1 MASFNVT
8 SSDAQRFRKF
18 IDELRQTLRVP
29 DQPYVMQRAAR
40 LPPQVDNPRM
50 MDITLRANSNE
61 VVLRLRTDNLYVVGF
76 RNARDVW
83 YEFPH
88 GNNRDPMIRDSI
100 ALPFDGSYVRGL
112 SPLNESQE
120 ILGRPAVIQAI
131 DVLAN
136 YYGGSSQASAALRTL
151 IVNFVESIRL
161 NTIADRVDREMRNP
175 SGSRADRQLTT
186 ADIGLIRDWGDV
198 STALRIA
205 ANNTDRSLG
214 SGFNPFQNFI
224 AIGINNAFQAAKA
237 LGMVLIT
244 RRPIV
249 RRFKRAVS
257 DDDGLG
263 LTLVEILGVLIK
275 NIDNEDPGDLYG
287 RVSITDCFGTVVLF
301 NRNKGNTQSV
311 RPGGWADLTW
321 PRRGVAAAD
330 DFFIDVNLMDHDSFP
345 DLSPDDEVAR
355 GQLFWNSRD
364 TLAREY
370 DAVQRKEV
378 KGEYGSV
385 EVHYV
390 VLTDAVVAT
399 VRVVMTDGDG
409 ENYPDVYGTITAA
422 TRMATGETVQYKL
435 FQKARGEDVPVK
447 KGTAI
452 PLRRNVISAALSSEL
467 RVYADLWDAD
477 RFPDLSPD
485 DQIALGSVDFSPR
498 LAGCDSREIKGP
510 YGRVTVQVTWSV

>member
-1 MASFNVT
+1 MLF
-8 SSDAQRFRKF
+8 
-18 IDELRQTLRVP
+18 L
-29 DQPYVMQRAAR
+29 MQS
-40 LPPQVDNPRM
+40 QV
-50 MDITLRANSNE
+50 
-61 VVLRLRTDNLYVVGF
+61 
-76 RNARDVW
+76 
-83 YEFPH
+83 
-88 GNNRDPMIRDSI
+88 
-100 ALPFDGSYVRGL
+100 
-112 SPLNESQE
+112 
-120 ILGRPAVIQAI
+120 ILGKPAVVEAI
-131 DVLAN
+131 NVLAD
-136 YYGGSSQASAALRTL
+136 YYGGSYQASAALRTL

-161 NTIADRVDREMRNP
+161 NTIADRVHREMRNP
-175 SGSRADRQLTT
+175 SERSADQQLTT

-205 ANNTDRSLG
+205 ANNTDGSLG
-214 SGFNPFQNFI
+214 SGFNPFRNFV
-224 AIGINNAFQAAKA
+224 AIGISNAYQAAMA

-249 RRFKRAVS
+249 PRYRRAVS
-257 DDDGLG
+257 AVRGINDDDGVG

-301 NRNKGNTQSV
+301 NRDKGYTQSV
-311 RPGGWADLTW
+311 GPGGWADLTW
-321 PRRGVAAAD
+321 PRRGLAAAD

-355 GQLFWNSRD
+355 GQVFWNSRD

-378 KGEYGSV
+378 TGECGSV
-385 EVHYV
+385 VVHYV

-409 ENYPDVYGTITAA
+409 EDVPDVYGTITAA
-422 TRMATGETVQYKL
+422 TRMASGETLQYKL
-435 FQKARGEDVPVK
+435 FEKERGQDVGVQ

-452 PLRRNVISAALSSEL
+452 PLRRNVISAALSSQL
-467 RVYADLWDAD
+467 RVHADLWDAD

-498 LAGCDSREIKGP
+498 LASCDSREIKGP